1 MCCSLHWEPTIS
13 AAEILSPMSW
23 SFSTRTMA
31 ASLSSS
37 SKYVRPLWHICV
49 VPYNIEAHRNE
60 LLYISRIQFSHLY
73 SFVCL
78 QGALYCLLGNHSG
91 VCLANLHDWECIALT
106 WPAVVR
112 SGLSSA
118 MSLEKP
124 SIVRLFD
131 DLADK
136 IHRQYETIGIDF
148 SVRKTPRTQMEEDSC
163 VRKSQYFNSLPL
175 VCLLSVSQNL
185 TKHSLLVGLVLNFI
199 PCHIFS
205 QIISYTIHF
214 YLF

>member
-1 MCCSLHWEPTIS
+1 MTIFP
-13 AAEILSPMSW
+13 IQPGLGCVFTCGRKVVKL
-23 SFSTRTMA
+23 FS
-31 ASLSSS
+31 
-37 SKYVRPLWHICV
+37 
-49 VPYNIEAHRNE
+49 VP
-60 LLYISRIQFSHLY
+60 
-73 SFVCL
+73 V

-136 IHRQYETIGIDF
+136 IHRQYETIGVDF
-148 SVRKTPRTQMEEDSC
+148 SVGKL
-163 VRKSQYFNSLPL
+163 LP
-175 VCLLSVSQNL
+175 
-185 TKHSLLVGLVLNFI
+185 
-199 PCHIFS
+199 P
-205 QIISYTIHF
+205 HF
-214 YLF
+214 E

>member
-1 MCCSLHWEPTIS
+1 MLSL
-13 AAEILSPMSW
+13 
-23 SFSTRTMA
+23 
-31 ASLSSS
+31 
-37 SKYVRPLWHICV
+37 
-49 VPYNIEAHRNE
+49 
-60 LLYISRIQFSHLY
+60 
-73 SFVCL
+73 CL

-106 WPAVVR
+106 WPAIVR

-148 SVRKTPRTQMEEDSC
+148 SVRKKYWECAYAPISAYFKNSRSSLTDQMARNCMLAS
-163 VRKSQYFNSLPL
+163 SQWVIQTKVSSSFGLNTYPSFLYCLVPERGHRGCWSL
-175 VCLLSVSQNL
+175 SQL
-185 TKHSLLVGLVLNFI
+185 IGRRQATTWTHRGLNI
-199 PCHIFS
+199 WS
-205 QIISYTIHF
+205 
-214 YLF
+214 